1 MSPWKWEKLQKRD
14 LKRIHPVQIGDLVLA
29 QTAINYTKHKSDT
42 HFNEWIST
50 IILKLWDYLK
60 YVLACYP
67 HFKYNY

>member
-42 HFNEWIST
+42 HFNEWI
-50 IILKLWDYLK
+50 Y
-60 YVLACYP
+60 
-67 HFKYNY
+67 YNNFEIMRLS